1 MDADDICYPER
12 LKAQIDF
19 LQANPEVDLVAS
31 KALVFRGTG
40 EILGVMAPP
49 VVHDVIVA
57 HPYNGFV
64 FPHPTWCG
72 KAAWFRKHRYDETMP
87 IAQDQELLLRT
98 SRHSRF
104 ASVDRILLG
113 YRKDGIDLSKSARGR
128 ALLSRA
134 LWRQAAQAGGK
145 SRAVMQIVRQIAI
158 FVADAAAIGVRA
170 EEWLLKRK
178 VVTQLASGERAQ
190 WDALWREVSASSV
203 ASSQIQTWN

>member
-1 MDADDICYPER
+1 

-72 KAAWFRKHRYDETMP
+72 KAAWFRKYRYDETMP
-87 IAQDQELLLRT
+87 ITQDQELLLRT
-98 SRHSRF
+98 ARHSRF
-104 ASVDRILLG
+104 ATVDRVLLG
-113 YRKDGIDLSKSARGR
+113 YRKDGISLSKSARGR
-128 ALLSRA
+128 VLFSRA
-134 LWRQAAQAGGK
+134 LWRQAAQSGGK

-158 FVADAAAIGVRA
+158 FAADAAAIGVRA
-170 EEWLLKRK
+170 DEWLLKRK
-178 VVTQLASGERAQ
+178 VVTHLTGDERAR
-190 WDALWREVSASSV
+190 WHALWREVSRPRRVCRSKRP
-203 ASSQIQTWN
+203 